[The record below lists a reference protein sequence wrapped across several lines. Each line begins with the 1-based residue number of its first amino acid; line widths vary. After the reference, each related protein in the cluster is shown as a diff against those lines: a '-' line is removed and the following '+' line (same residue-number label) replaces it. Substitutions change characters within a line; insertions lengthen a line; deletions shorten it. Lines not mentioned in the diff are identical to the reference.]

1 MPFDYLL
8 SMVKGGGGGEG
19 AAAAARAVVPKFNRN
34 FVTLIDWGEMKGTPP
49 VLNLETDL
57 TVPCPR
63 PAIPPM
69 PPIPPIPPLP

>member
-49 VLNLETDL
+49 AALYMLADNPTL
-57 TVPCPR
+57 CPTTQY
-63 PAIPPM
+63 A
-69 PPIPPIPPLP
+69 